1 MMTIIMVMVMEL
13 QIPTWTAVL
22 GLAQVWDDESNIDDD
37 DDDGDSASGTHRC
50 LVMMRPTM
58 LWMTSQLHWMF
69 RTHRML
75 TWLGGG
81 RAVARVRVPRPRPQL
96 RHQVGKSSNLINKSS
111 MHCRRLIFQQSP
123 RYQPT
128 AQAFRP
134 NSVQVKFD
142 WFKEDGLNNL
152 HLYAS

>member
-1 MMTIIMVMVMEL
+1 MMIMMMIIGDDGDDNYNVDGRGASNSNL
-13 QIPTWTAVL
+13 DLDL

-134 NSVQVKFD
+134 NSVQVKF
-142 WFKEDGLNNL
+142 
-152 HLYAS
+152 A